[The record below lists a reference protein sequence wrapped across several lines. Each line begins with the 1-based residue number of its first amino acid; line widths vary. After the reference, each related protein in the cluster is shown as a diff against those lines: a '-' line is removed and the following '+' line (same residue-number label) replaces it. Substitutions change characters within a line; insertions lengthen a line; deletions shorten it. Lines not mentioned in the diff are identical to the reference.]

1 MKHARTSPHL
11 TLGVAAF
18 SLAQA
23 EAILDEVEKLREQDP
38 TAEGFFSQ
46 HEFEPFFVK
55 NLESVQGDE
64 RDVIFISVGYG
75 KDEAGYVSMNFGALN
90 GSGGERRLNVLITR
104 ARQAC
109 EVFSNLTESDIDL
122 ARTPARGL
130 AALKAFLKFA
140 ATGILDVPGVVEGDH
155 ESPFEEEVAHALTQ
169 AGHQV
174 RSQVGSGGFRVDL
187 AVVDPSQPGRYLLG
201 IECDGASYHS
211 SRSARDRDRLR
222 QQVLESLGWR
232 IHRIWSTDWFKNGDG
247 ELRRV
252 LQAIEQAKTWSTHA
266 PVPPTETNSPDR
278 QRAPEPQVVRS
289 NSPPPAADMVVTAEP
304 YVIADISVRLG
315 NLQLHEVSRS
325 KLGEHVHAIAQV
337 EGPVHVQQVMRRIC
351 DAAGVG
357 RLGSRIESAISA
369 GVDYARQQGW
379 VKVRGEFLWP
389 PEDGKVAIRDRSNLE
404 AAERKIELIAPE
416 EVKAAIAAIVE
427 GSFGID
433 EEEVAP
439 AVARLLGFARTS
451 EEIAAGIRK
460 HLKAMIRKSDVE
472 SNDGHITLPRS

>member
-1 MKHARTSPHL
+1 
-11 TLGVAAF
+11 
-18 SLAQA
+18 
-23 EAILDEVEKLREQDP
+23 
-38 TAEGFFSQ
+38 
-46 HEFEPFFVK
+46 
-55 NLESVQGDE
+55 
-64 RDVIFISVGYG
+64 
-75 KDEAGYVSMNFGALN
+75 
-90 GSGGERRLNVLITR
+90 
-104 ARQAC
+104 
-109 EVFSNLTESDIDL
+109 
-122 ARTPARGL
+122 
-130 AALKAFLKFA
+130 
-140 ATGILDVPGVVEGDH
+140 
-155 ESPFEEEVAHALTQ
+155 
-169 AGHQV
+169 
-174 RSQVGSGGFRVDL
+174 
-187 AVVDPSQPGRYLLG
+187 
-201 IECDGASYHS
+201 
-211 SRSARDRDRLR
+211 
-222 QQVLESLGWR
+222 
-232 IHRIWSTDWFKNGDG
+232 
-247 ELRRV
+247 
-252 LQAIEQAKTWSTHA
+252 
-266 PVPPTETNSPDR
+266 
-278 QRAPEPQVVRS
+278 
-289 NSPPPAADMVVTAEP
+289 MVVTAEP